1 MESPFDD
8 FLMAILCDFVAGDTI
23 SIIAKRYRVD
33 ENAAEWHV
41 RRALV
46 EYGFSQ
52 YREYGQK

>member
-1 MESPFDD
+1 
-8 FLMAILCDFVAGDTI
+8 MAILCDFVAGDTI

-33 ENAAEWHV
+33 ESAAEWHV

-52 YREYGQK
+52 YREFSQK